1 MKCFENFGT
10 CSKVALGQE
19 NSKYYS
25 NFHKYQE
32 FNILDFAI
40 LTKKDAVQK
49 VLSSKG
55 FFTSFSQT
63 VKRYNLLLLIISFI
77 SEQNIMKKI
86 NKISLN
92 SGFVRNFKNFG
103 HAATLFS

>member
-19 NSKYYS
+19 NSKCYS

-49 VLSSKG
+49 VLSK
-55 FFTSFSQT
+55 
-63 VKRYNLLLLIISFI
+63 YIY
-77 SEQNIMKKI
+77 
-86 NKISLN
+86 ISLPL
-92 SGFVRNFKNFG
+92 SLRQ
-103 HAATLFS
+103 